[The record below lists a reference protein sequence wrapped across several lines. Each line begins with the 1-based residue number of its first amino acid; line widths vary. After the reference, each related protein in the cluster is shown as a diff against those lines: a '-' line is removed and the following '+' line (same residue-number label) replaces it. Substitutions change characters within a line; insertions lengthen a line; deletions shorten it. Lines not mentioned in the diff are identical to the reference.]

1 MSLKD
6 FFRKLFKKKDKKKC
20 SCENCTCQHNEPVE
34 EVKEETTA
42 TDIVVEKKEDTKEVP
57 ETVVVDEP
65 LPPIIEVVTPEQ
77 VKTVEVEP
85 EMEFPLLSQM
95 TVAELRDL
103 CRGRGISGYSTKKK
117 DELIPFIYSTLT
129 VPDLKAICKFRAIS
143 GYSTKKK
150 EELIE
155 MIISAEK

>member
-57 ETVVVDEP
+57 ETIVVNEQ
-65 LPPIIEVVTPEQ
+65 LPPIIEVVAPEQ

-103 CRGRGISGYSTKKK
+103 CRRRGISGYSTKKK

-129 VPDLKAICKFRAIS
+129 VSDLKAICRFRAIS

>member
-57 ETVVVDEP
+57 ETIVVNEQ
-65 LPPIIEVVTPEQ
+65 LPPIIEVVAPEQ
-77 VKTVEVEP
+77 VKIVEVEP

-103 CRGRGISGYSTKKK
+103 CRRRGISGYSTKKK

-129 VPDLKAICKFRAIS
+129 VSDLKAICRFRAIS

>member
-42 TDIVVEKKEDTKEVP
+42 TDIAVEKKEDTKEVP

-65 LPPIIEVVTPEQ
+65 LQPIIEVVTPEQ

-103 CRGRGISGYSTKKK
+103 CRRRGISGYSTKKK

>member
-34 EVKEETTA
+34 EVKEETT
-42 TDIVVEKKEDTKEVP
+42 TIDTTVERKEDTKEVP
-57 ETVVVDEP
+57 ETVVVNEQ

-103 CRGRGISGYSTKKK
+103 CKGRGISGYSTKKK
-117 DELIPFIYSTLT
+117 DDLIPFIYSTLT
-129 VPDLKAICKFRAIS
+129 VSDLKAICRFRAIS

>member
-1 MSLKD
+1 MN
-6 FFRKLFKKKDKKKC
+6 KKKDKKKC
-20 SCENCTCQHNEPVE
+20 SCENFTCQHNEPVE
-34 EVKEETTA
+34 EVKEETTT
-42 TDIVVEKKEDTKEVP
+42 TDTIKERKEDTKEVP

-129 VPDLKAICKFRAIS
+129 VPDLKAIYKFRAIS

>member
-20 SCENCTCQHNEPVE
+20 NCENCTCQHNEPVE

-42 TDIVVEKKEDTKEVP
+42 TDTIVERKEDTNEQ
-57 ETVVVDEP
+57 
-65 LPPIIEVVTPEQ
+65 LLPIIEVVTPEQ

-129 VPDLKAICKFRAIS
+129 VPDLKAICRFRAIS